1 MIDFRYDPVN
11 DIVIAIVQWTLSTR
25 EDVLAWHQEWKRGL
39 RQFTLEHK
47 PDVVIVLDDFHVR
60 DEALSLWGEYRAD
73 LNNHYMRITYRV
85 RADTAVRVTI
95 ITSGVRFNAPTAE
108 APSVE
113 EAVECIQTIRRRVQL
128 SQRRVMASL
137 G

>member
-1 MIDFRYDPVN
+1 
-11 DIVIAIVQWTLSTR
+11 
-25 EDVLAWHQEWKRGL
+25 
-39 RQFTLEHK
+39 
-47 PDVVIVLDDFHVR
+47 
-60 DEALSLWGEYRAD
+60 
-73 LNNHYMRITYRV
+73 MRITYRV